1 MNIWDVEA
9 MVKKRR
15 VDIARL
21 EILIDEQI
29 DRYEDEIKQYRK
41 TGTGPYRAG
50 S

>member
-1 MNIWDVEA
+1 

-15 VDIARL
+15 IDIARL

-29 DRYEDEIKQYRK
+29 NRNEDEIEQYRK
-41 TGTGPYRAG
+41 TGTGPYGAG